1 MPPYISTRAY
11 IQWLPDPPSEPTST
25 QVLTSSQ
32 RHFVDIRV
40 ATEDLPKSVDPA
52 HVEWAFAGH
61 SASKVIDGKTFS
73 QWHHWIDSSS
83 TTPEDVI
90 DKGEM
95 LPEDAEGLALEKGA
109 MVNPATGRVT
119 EYVEGWQ
126 DVEIRAV
133 TPPGGEIIKSFC
145 EQLHDRG
152 VGVDGLRTVSNAG
165 SGKLSLVLQ
174 HENVERRAR
183 GMVVRLGQIC
193 QGVMRVGDEF
203 AYERWEW
210 TSETGWCKTR
220 FSSDLDMPCDVLT
233 ILGELMCT
241 DTTVTYGHADN
252 QTWNCVEAEQF

>member
-11 IQWLPDPPSEPTST
+11 IQWLPNPPSEPTST

-32 RHFVDIRV
+32 KHYVDIRV
-40 ATEDLPKSVDPA
+40 IAERPSKSVDPA

-61 SASKVIDGKTFS
+61 SASKVVNGKTLS
-73 QWHHWIDSSS
+73 QWYHWIDSKTS
-83 TTPEDVI
+83 TPEEVV

-109 MVNPATGRVT
+109 MVNPATGRMT

-133 TPPGGEIIKSFC
+133 TPPGEEVVQSFLQSLQNRKVFI
-145 EQLHDRG
+145 E
-152 VGVDGLRTVSNAG
+152 GLQSASTAD

-174 HENVERRAR
+174 YENVERRAR
-183 GMVVRLGQIC
+183 GMVVRMGQIC

-210 TSETGWCKTR
+210 TAESEWCKTR
-220 FSSDLDMPCDVLT
+220 SSGDLDMPCDVLT
-233 ILGELMCT
+233 VLGEIIHA
-241 DTTVTYGHADN
+241 DTTVRYGDGDDR
-252 QTWNCVEAEQF
+252 TWKCVEAERF